1 MMPDVQPGL
10 FDLPT
15 LAVAAVGVWVWL
27 FAVIREEA
35 RRDRR

>member
-10 FDLPT
+10 FDLPV
-15 LAVAAVGVWVWL
+15 LAVAAVAVWVWL
-27 FAVIREEA
+27 FAIVRAEA